1 MTIQPDSVNAPA
13 QGGIAQIRNVQV
25 CFEAIARTQKRHEYL
40 PGLSVFYGP
49 SGYGKSLAA
58 NHMAVRCRAY
68 YLQAKSTWSKKHFLE
83 MLLREMS
90 LAPASTIPRMV
101 DQASAELAKSGR
113 PLIVDEF
120 DYMVTDAKVEL
131 VRDIYESSQGT
142 VLLIGE
148 EQLPK
153 KLERWER
160 FHGRVLH
167 WMPALPTDL
176 DDARLLVPVYS
187 PRVKVSDDLLEAL
200 IQAVRGSTRRVA
212 NNLQVVQQKCLEAGT
227 PSIDLASWRKLQ
239 PAGFITGESPKPRTV
254 Y

>member
-1 MTIQPDSVNAPA
+1 MTTTPDFVNAGTL
-13 QGGIAQIRNVQV
+13 GGIAQIRNVQV
-25 CFEAIARTQKRHEYL
+25 CYEAIARTQKRHEYL

-49 SGYGKSLAA
+49 SGYGKSMAA
-58 NHMAVRCRAY
+58 NHMAVRCRAF
-68 YLQAKSTWSKKHFLE
+68 YLQAKSTWTKKHFLE

-90 LAPASTIPRMV
+90 LAPAATVSRMV
-101 DQASAELAKSGR
+101 DQAAAELAKSGR

-120 DYMVTDAKVEL
+120 DHMVTDAKVEL

-148 EQLPK
+148 EMLPK

-167 WMPALPTDL
+167 WMPAMPTDL
-176 DDARLLVPVYS
+176 QDARLLVPVYS
-187 PRVKVSDDLLEAL
+187 PRVAVGDDVLEAL

-212 NNLQVVQQKCLEAGT
+212 NNLQVVQQKCLEAGL
-227 PSIDLASWRKLQ
+227 PSVDLGAWKKLQ
-239 PAGFITGESPKPRTV
+239 PGGFITGESPKPRV